1 MPDRPITSP
10 MNCPVRKAQVCEQ
23 VRLQRFALLRLPR
36 KFTSLYESLLDPEQY
51 PPEVLEPE
59 AFSGATAEFC
69 GGPRSC
75 VVEVLWWAEKL
86 CGRSC
91 VVGPRSCVWKLA
103 WWAENLSVEKQTPG
117 K

>member
-1 MPDRPITSP
+1 MPDRPITSR

-36 KFTSLYESLLDPEQY
+36 KFTSLYESLLDPEKY
-51 PPEVLEPE
+51 PPEVLDPRG
-59 AFSGATAEFC
+59 FSRGDC
-69 GGPRSC
+69 R
-75 VVEVLWWAEKL
+75 VLWWAEKL
-86 CGRSC
+86 CGGSC